1 MVIIQHP
8 EPWCEIVT
16 YNEYIDP
23 EVNKMK
29 KKMVAAGVMMLAFLA
44 ACGKKAQITI
54 DDSGVKTSVEVSVP
68 EKVDKILEQ
77 AEITL
82 GSQDSTD
89 PALGTEIE
97 DAAEIKVLRMNHVK
111 ISIDGELKEADHLGG
126 TVKDLLQA
134 EGITLGERQ
143 SMNVKEDD
151 LLKDGMKIEIVSSIS
166 VKVLHDGSE
175 DVVEDAKGT
184 VEDVLKQLGV
194 QLGEEDEI
202 SPAVDTAVEH
212 GMEIVIH
219 RVTYEEKKETEEI
232 PFETER
238 KDDSSLT
245 KGEEKTETEGVN
257 GERTVTI
264 RVKLVD
270 GKEESR
276 ETVSEEI
283 TKEPVNEVILVGTKK
298 KEKATQAPSGKVETS
313 RIAVPNCD
321 DGSHGYYEIYYSD
334 GSVEYVEY

>member
-1 MVIIQHP
+1 
-8 EPWCEIVT
+8 
-16 YNEYIDP
+16 
-23 EVNKMK
+23 MK
-29 KKMVAAGVMMLAFLA
+29 KKMLAAGVMMLAFLA

-54 DDSGVKTSVEVSVP
+54 DDRGVKTSIEVSVP

-77 AEITL
+77 AEIKL
-82 GSQDSTD
+82 GAQDSTD
-89 PALGTEIE
+89 PAPGTEIA

-111 ISIDGELKEADHLGG
+111 ISVDGETKEADHLGG

-151 LLKDGMKIEIVSSIS
+151 LLKDGMEIEIVSSIS
-166 VKVLHDGSE
+166 VKVTHDGSA

-184 VEDVLKQLGV
+184 VGDVLKQINV

-202 SPAVDTAVEH
+202 SPAVDTPVEH
-212 GMEIVIH
+212 GMEIVVR
-219 RVTYEEKKETEEI
+219 RVTYGEKKETEEI
-232 PFETER
+232 PFETEW

-245 KGEEKTETEGVN
+245 MGEEKTETEGVN
-257 GERTVTI
+257 GEKTVTI

-270 GKEESR
+270 GKEDSI

-298 KEKATQAPSGKVETS
+298 QEQVPQTPSGKVETS

-321 DGSHGYYEIYYSD
+321 DGSHGYYEIHYSD